1 MGNNLMV
8 ALTPNN
14 YKRYLLFVSMEE
26 IEDIEEGDPCL
37 ESIAL
42 NDGESGASGTM
53 NVDRSNIPRARLPTD
68 LPNRR

>member
-1 MGNNLMV
+1 MV

-26 IEDIEEGDPCL
+26 IEDIEQEDPCL

-42 NDGESGASGTM
+42 NEDESRASGTM
-53 NVDRSNIPRARLPTD
+53 NVDRSKTPRARLPID
-68 LPNRR
+68 LPNRL